1 MYNYTQNEF
10 LNRNS
15 ASKNRFCIRSNR
27 ETGAR
32 RVKMAPH
39 VNELRKSPPERLKL
53 YLQFDINLFYD
64 TNAINHLPNI
74 TFQYQY
80 FNY

>member
-1 MYNYTQNEF
+1 M
-10 LNRNS
+10 
-15 ASKNRFCIRSNR
+15 
-27 ETGAR
+27 
-32 RVKMAPH
+32 
-39 VNELRKSPPERLKL
+39 NELRKSPPERLGL